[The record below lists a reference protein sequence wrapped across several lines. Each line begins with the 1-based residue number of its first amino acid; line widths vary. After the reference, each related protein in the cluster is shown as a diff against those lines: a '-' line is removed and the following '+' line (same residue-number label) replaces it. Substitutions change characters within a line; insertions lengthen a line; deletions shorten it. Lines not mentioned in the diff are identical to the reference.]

1 MYIYIDI
8 YIERYIDFNTYI
20 SIRIDN
26 FLKTHSVY
34 LFTSV
39 SRRIRARGFLFSYYG
54 ALLLLDTAPPDG
66 ARLLY
71 AAPPPPRRA
80 FAASVFAIS

>member
-1 MYIYIDI
+1 MYIYRD
-8 YIERYIDFNTYI
+8 IDFNTYI

-26 FLKTHSVY
+26 FLKTHGVY
-34 LFTSV
+34 LFTSAV
-39 SRRIRARGFLFSYYG
+39 SRRIRASGFLLSYYG
-54 ALLLLDTAPPDG
+54 ALLLDTAPPDG

-71 AAPPPPRRA
+71 AAPPPPRRD